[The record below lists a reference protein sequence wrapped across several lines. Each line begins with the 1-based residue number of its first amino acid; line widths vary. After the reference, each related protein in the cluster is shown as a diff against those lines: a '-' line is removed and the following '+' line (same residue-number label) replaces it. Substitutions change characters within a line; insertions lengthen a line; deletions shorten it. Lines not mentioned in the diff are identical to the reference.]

1 MVCNKEKLG
10 QCTVISAHFSRNG
23 KNTLSQMEAFLWVRA
38 FCFSSFISNFS
49 TCHSSEV
56 PIHLLTVIRKYEIKE
71 KIHRHDSFQP

>member
-10 QCTVISAHFSRNG
+10 QCTVISAYFGRNG
-23 KNTLSQMEAFLWVRA
+23 KNTLSPNGSIPLGQG

-56 PIHLLTVIRKYEIKE
+56 PIHLLTVIRKYKIKE
-71 KIHRHDSFQP
+71 KIHRHDSVQP